1 MKKIFQAIIWI
12 SALATI
18 IGVGMQFKTISNEI
32 ELKLVSRDLLTRPI
46 EVDGLKSSYKYND
59 KSIEKLWQLRYVLT
73 NVGSSSIIGS
83 GERSALIQEF
93 ITLNLTPGYE
103 VLEVTSSSDDFN
115 IKTVNKELK
124 LQFMQWKPS
133 EVVEVL
139 MYLSQTEE
147 VPHPSISINEREIID
162 GKVSNSSLVSNENK
176 TSFIYELLPEPLVL
190 FFKWFTIVTYG
201 LIIFIMPF
209 VIIDV
214 IQKNRKFKRWL
225 ADFAQSVEH
234 IITVHPDFPQ
244 DIKQWSN
251 EHWKKSG
258 LPMPKI
264 PKDKASDTIL
274 GCVIIFFF
282 LGIPLLFIVSI

>member
-1 MKKIFQAIIWI
+1 MKKIFQAIMWI

-18 IGVGMQFKTISNEI
+18 IGVGMQFKTTSNEI

-46 EVDGLKSSYKYND
+46 EVDGLKSSYMYND
-59 KSIEKLWQLRYVLT
+59 MPIEKLWQLRYVLT
-73 NVGSSSIIGS
+73 NVGGSSIIGS
-83 GERSALIQEF
+83 GERSVLIQEF

-115 IKTVNKELK
+115 IETVNKQLK

-139 MYLSQTEE
+139 MYLSQNEDV
-147 VPHPSISINEREIID
+147 VPPSITINEREIID
-162 GKVSNSSLVSNENK
+162 GKVSSTSLISNESK

-201 LIIFIMPF
+201 LILFIMPF
-209 VIIDV
+209 VVIDD
-214 IQKNRKFKRWL
+214 IKKNRKFKIWL
-225 ADFAQSVEH
+225 SDFAQSVEQ
-234 IITVHPDFPQ
+234 IIAIHPDFPQ
-244 DIKQWSN
+244 DVKQWSN
-251 EHWKKSG
+251 EHWRVSG
-258 LPMPKI
+258 LLKPKI
-264 PKDKASDTIL
+264 PDGKSSDTIL
-274 GCVIIFFF
+274 GCVVMFFF